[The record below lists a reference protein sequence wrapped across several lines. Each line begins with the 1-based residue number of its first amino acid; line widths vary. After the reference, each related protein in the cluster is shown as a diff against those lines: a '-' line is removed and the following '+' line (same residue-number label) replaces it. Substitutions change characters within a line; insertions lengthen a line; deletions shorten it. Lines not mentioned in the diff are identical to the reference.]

1 MRDSTVCS
9 DTALGPGHVYETAS
23 AWVFRGMFEGRQQDR
38 SGWHVT
44 CPVLRAPGYPHPEGV
59 GRADPG

>member
-1 MRDSTVCS
+1 MCS
-9 DTALGPGHVYETAS
+9 DTALGCGHVYETAS
-23 AWVFRGMFEGRQQDR
+23 AWVFGGMFRGRQQDH

-44 CPVLRAPGYPHPEGV
+44 GPVPRALGVPHPEAV